1 YLARPQQT
9 GLVDHSTGDLH
20 DQSEG
25 EKRLKSIPLLLTTN
39 FPLLKTTRH
48 RKFRGLTAGW
58 KCGMIKYHK
67 VKECYTLAGAE
78 KTPLRNKRGN

>member
-9 GLVDHSTGDLH
+9 GLVDHSTGGLH

-25 EKRLKSIPLLLTTN
+25 EKRLKAIPLLLTTN

-48 RKFRGLTAGW
+48 ASDSHLTRRIAF
-58 KCGMIKYHK
+58 
-67 VKECYTLAGAE
+67 
-78 KTPLRNKRGN
+78 

>member
-9 GLVDHSTGDLH
+9 GLVDHSTGGLH

-25 EKRLKSIPLLLTTN
+25 EKRLKAIPLLLTTN

-48 RKFRGLTAGW
+48 FPVSLLPCARDF
-58 KCGMIKYHK
+58 
-67 VKECYTLAGAE
+67 CY
-78 KTPLRNKRGN
+78 N

>member
-9 GLVDHSTGDLH
+9 GLVDHSTGGLH

-25 EKRLKSIPLLLTTN
+25 EKRLKAIPLLLTTN

-48 RKFRGLTAGW
+48 VQNPHLRGAGE
-58 KCGMIKYHK
+58 M
-67 VKECYTLAGAE
+67 
-78 KTPLRNKRGN
+78 